1 MTLQFEAALRDR
13 GQANDDTKKLL
24 LEVPVSALKGKV
36 EELTGL
42 VNKKV
47 DIKLIPRYVFY
58 KALFEKGTNNPIE
71 TFEPNSEGVWERHEE
86 QQLSLLDS
94 DSVDTKE
101 KEIEFDVIDSFMS
114 ATTLE
119 YPKVPNLQVII
130 TQLLNH
136 ENLDDIAKNNS
147 MSSFELETELNAA
160 RIYYAPYAAAWDI
173 QRQEEDNFDD

>member
-1 MTLQFEAALRDR
+1 MTLQFKAALRDK

-42 VNKKV
+42 VNRKV

-58 KALFEKGTNNPIE
+58 KALFEKNTGKPIE
-71 TFEPNSEGVWERHEE
+71 TYEPNNEGVWERHEE

-94 DSVDTKE
+94 DDVTVKE
-101 KEIEFDVIDSFMS
+101 REIEFDVIDAFMS
-114 ATTLE
+114 VTPLN
-119 YPKVPNLQVII
+119 YLKVPNIQEIVN
-130 TQLLNH
+130 QLLNH
-136 ENLDDIAKNNS
+136 ESIDNVAVQNG

-160 RIYYAPYAAAWDI
+160 RINYAPYAAAWDI
-173 QRQEEDNFDD
+173 QRQEEELDD

>member
-1 MTLQFEAALRDR
+1 MTLQFKAALRDK

-42 VNKKV
+42 VNRKV

-58 KALFEKGTNNPIE
+58 KALFEKSTGNPIE
-71 TFEPNSEGVWERHEE
+71 TFEPNNEGVWERHEE

-94 DSVDTKE
+94 DDVNVKE
-101 KEIEFDVIDSFMS
+101 REIEFDVIDAFMS
-114 ATTLE
+114 ATPLE
-119 YPKVPNLQVII
+119 YPKVPNLRKIVN
-130 TQLLNH
+130 QLLNH
-136 ENLDDIAKNNS
+136 ESVDSVAAQNG

-160 RIYYAPYAAAWDI
+160 RIHYAPYAAAWDI
-173 QRQEEDNFDD
+173 QRQEEELDD